1 MGDVAYS
8 TYDFQPSMATIT
20 RIPFKQYTMTYEFW
34 GAPGAAFAVYSRIST
49 DPTNFNASVGR
60 PLIAADGAIPTSLPY
75 IVWSSAGGPLDTLVV
90 SSGSGSQVCLN
101 HVLGTPGAW
110 TKVGTPESTLYT
122 HSLRVMPNENDI
134 LIVGG
139 GALGGT
145 NNSVTTAT
153 IGVNPVTP
161 SLAKCSGP

>member
-1 MGDVAYS
+1 
-8 TYDFQPSMATIT
+8 MATVAGM
-20 RIPFKQYTMTYEFW
+20 PFGQYTMTYEFQR
-34 GAPGAAFAVYSRIST
+34 APGAAFAVYSCIST

-75 IVWSSAGGPLDTLVV
+75 IVWSSVGGPLDTLVV
-90 SSGSGSQVCLN
+90 SSGSGSQVYLN
-101 HVLGTPGAW
+101 HVLGTPGTW
-110 TKVGTPESTLYT
+110 TKVDTPESTFYT

-145 NNSVTTAT
+145 NNSVTAAT
-153 IGVNPVTP
+153 ISVNPVAP
-161 SLAKCSGP
+161 SLAKCGGS